1 MSLVSLK
8 EVLQDARRACYA
20 VPMFDVSNAAMIRA
34 AVEVAEEENSPVILA
49 AIEPDLVG
57 SMIEYWSAAARLAAF
72 RSRVPV
78 AIMLDHAATAGLCV
92 RCADAGFSGV
102 MLDASSRPFDEN
114 IAAVREVAG
123 LMHRRGVSVEAELG
137 HVGDAQAVGGEGELT
152 GNAGAHNVY
161 TDPASVAEFVER
173 SGCDALAVSIGT
185 AHGVYVTAPQTRN
198 RPAPGNRRRF
208 PCSAGI
214 ARRLRHPGG
223 SVARRDRQRHC
234 ENQHLF
240 GGDACL
246 AQNHARRTGRRPE
259 PLLLGRDRLRETG
272 SGDPRSDA
280 RQNPPVRQ
288 QSQITGECLR
298 RPGALRPPVPPT
310 GKVPAPGSVLNFYC
324 VKITKPGVLITGWV
338 SSTSGTCPRVLP
350 GRVAR
355 AKRLAHRR
363 HLCAQR
369 PAAGA

>member
-8 EVLQDARRACYA
+8 EVLQDARRARYA

-185 AHGVYVTAPQTRN
+185 AHGVYVTAPRLEIGLLREIDAVSPVPLVLHGGSGTPEDQLRN
-198 RPAPGNRRRF
+198 AIAN
-208 PCSAGI
+208 GI
-214 ARRLRHPGG
+214 AKINICSEVMHAWHKTMLDELAAAPNLSYWDVTACVKPEAAIREVMRAKIR
-223 SVARRDRQRHC
+223 
-234 ENQHLF
+234 LF
-240 GGDACL
+240 GS
-246 AQNHARRTGRRPE
+246 NR
-259 PLLLGRDRLRETG
+259 
-272 SGDPRSDA
+272 
-280 RQNPPVRQ
+280 
-288 QSQITGECLR
+288 
-298 RPGALRPPVPPT
+298 
-310 GKVPAPGSVLNFYC
+310 K
-324 VKITKPGVLITGWV
+324 
-338 SSTSGTCPRVLP
+338 
-350 GRVAR
+350 
-355 AKRLAHRR
+355 
-363 HLCAQR
+363 
-369 PAAGA
+369 

>member
-8 EVLQDARRACYA
+8 EVLQDARRARYA
-20 VPMFDVSNAAMIRA
+20 MPMFDVSNAAMIRA

-72 RSRVPV
+72 RSKVPV

-114 IAAVREVAG
+114 IAAVREVSG

-185 AHGVYVTAPQTRN
+185 AHGVYVTAPRLEIGLLREIDAVSPVPLVLHGGSGTPEDQLRDAIAN
-198 RPAPGNRRRF
+198 
-208 PCSAGI
+208 GI
-214 ARRLRHPGG
+214 AKINICSEVMHAWHKTMLDELAAAPNL
-223 SVARRDRQRHC
+223 SYWDVAACVKPEAAIREVMRAKIR
-234 ENQHLF
+234 LF
-240 GGDACL
+240 GS
-246 AQNHARRTGRRPE
+246 NR
-259 PLLLGRDRLRETG
+259 
-272 SGDPRSDA
+272 
-280 RQNPPVRQ
+280 
-288 QSQITGECLR
+288 
-298 RPGALRPPVPPT
+298 
-310 GKVPAPGSVLNFYC
+310 K
-324 VKITKPGVLITGWV
+324 
-338 SSTSGTCPRVLP
+338 
-350 GRVAR
+350 
-355 AKRLAHRR
+355 
-363 HLCAQR
+363 
-369 PAAGA
+369 